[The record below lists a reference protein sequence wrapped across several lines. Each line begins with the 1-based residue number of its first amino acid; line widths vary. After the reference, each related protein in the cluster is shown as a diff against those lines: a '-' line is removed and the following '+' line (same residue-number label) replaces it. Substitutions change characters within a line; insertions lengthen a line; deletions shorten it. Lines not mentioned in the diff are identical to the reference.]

1 MRDAGGDGATKRL
14 AKRKLDA
21 VGYVNAHSCYAN
33 SDARLKRFR
42 AAAQLAASL
51 AEISRTQQAD
61 SAAKKAG
68 ESDKLKTVAPAA
80 LKKLRSK
87 QMLFEKLTINELRSL
102 AYEYYNQTIVVSVKV
117 QVVEAVRK
125 LYKDNPNRLEN
136 VVIVDTPPL
145 ATSDE

>member
-1 MRDAGGDGATKRL
+1 M
-14 AKRKLDA
+14 
-21 VGYVNAHSCYAN
+21 
-33 SDARLKRFR
+33 F
-42 AAAQLAASL
+42 
-51 AEISRTQQAD
+51 
-61 SAAKKAG
+61 
-68 ESDKLKTVAPAA
+68 
-80 LKKLRSK
+80 KKLRSK

-145 ATSDE
+145 ATNDE